1 MKLSKRI
8 LAALA
13 TVPLALPLG
22 GAEVLAQSGSMVR
35 SDSMGYPVV
44 QPTVDPHHH
53 DTVDPFVFDSC
64 DCHEPETAGC
74 GTACGTGCG
83 CATSPKHGGRDTV
96 LGDVFGLRPALAD
109 HGITVDADVTQW
121 YMGVTNGGLQREF
134 RYAGHGDYVV
144 NVAGKQLGLN
154 EGFFLKLRAEH
165 RFGES
170 LGGATGALLPSNV
183 LADLPVVD
191 SEDLFLTNVL
201 VTQALSENFAV
212 FVGKLDTLDGDA
224 NAFAHGRGK
233 TQFSNIAF
241 VANPIVLR
249 AVPYSTLGGGFV
261 VLQEG
266 EPVFTYTLLNATDT
280 ASTSGFD
287 ELFRDGLSMS
297 GELRVPTQ
305 FFDRPGHQLLGVA
318 WSNKEYVAL
327 GQDPRIVLPN
337 IPVSRESGSWAVYYN
352 FDQYLVVD
360 PCDPKKGWGLFGR
373 AGIADEQ
380 TNPISYFLSLGIG
393 GQSLLASRPDDTF
406 GIGWYY
412 SGTSGDIAPLVDRV
426 LGGFND
432 GQGVECYYDIAVTK
446 YLNVTP
452 DMQVIIPAREQLDTA
467 FIVGARANLKF

>member
-8 LAALA
+8 LAALYS
-13 TVPLALPLG
+13 VPLALPLCG
-22 GAEVLAQSGSMVR
+22 SEVLAQS
-35 SDSMGYPVV
+35 DSVGQPVV
-44 QPTVDPHHH
+44 QATVDPHDEYAA
-53 DTVDPFVFDSC
+53 DTFVFDGC
-64 DCHEPETAGC
+64 DCNEYETAGC
-74 GTACGTGCG
+74 GSGCGTGCG
-83 CATSPKHGGRDTV
+83 CKTSHKHGGRDTV

-121 YMGVTNGGLQREF
+121 YMGVTSGGVEREF

-144 NVAGKQLGLN
+144 NMAGKQLGLN
-154 EGFFLKLRAEH
+154 EGLFIKLRAEH

-170 LGGATGALLPSNV
+170 LGGATGAVIPSNV
-183 LADLPVVD
+183 LADLPANTDDVC
-191 SEDLFLTNVL
+191 LTNVL
-201 VTQALSENFAV
+201 VTQALSENFAI

-233 TQFSNIAF
+233 TQFSNLAF

-249 AVPYSTLGGGFV
+249 SIPYSTLGGGFV
-261 VLQEG
+261 VLQDM

-280 ASTSGFD
+280 ATTSGFD
-287 ELFRDGLSMS
+287 ELFRDGVAMS

-305 FFDRPGHQLLGVA
+305 FFSRPGHQLIGVS

-327 GQDPRIVLPN
+327 GQDPRIILPN
-337 IPVSRESGSWAVYYN
+337 IPVSRESGSWSVYYN

-360 PCDPKKGWGLFGR
+360 PCDPKKGWGVFGR

-380 TNPISYFLSLGIG
+380 TNPINYFLSLGIG

-412 SGTSGDIAPLVDRV
+412 SGTSGDIAPFVERV
-426 LGGFND
+426 LGGFGD

-452 DMQVIIPAREQLDTA
+452 DMQVIIPARDQVDTA
-467 FIVGARANLKF
+467 LIVGARANLKF